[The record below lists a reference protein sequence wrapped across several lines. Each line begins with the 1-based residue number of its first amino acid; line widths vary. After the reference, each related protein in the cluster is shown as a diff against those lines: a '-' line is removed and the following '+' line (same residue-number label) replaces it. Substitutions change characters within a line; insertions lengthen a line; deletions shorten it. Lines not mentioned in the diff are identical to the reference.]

1 MSNFWSSYI
10 IAIVVLNIVGC
21 AWLLMW
27 TRKMDLSDLPADG
40 TTGHEYDGIREY
52 NNPLPRWWLILF
64 WLTIV
69 FAVVY
74 LALYPGLGKYKGML
88 DWTSHGEH
96 AAAAKDYQAQYGKLY
111 ADFANVPVETLA
123 QDERAMKIGG
133 RLFANNCSVC
143 HGTTAQGARGF
154 PNLTDNDWLYGG
166 APATL
171 HETIMNGRNGMM
183 PAWGEALGEE
193 GVAQVAAYVLS
204 LSGRKVDAKLASAG
218 QERFA
223 VCAACHGADGK
234 GNTMMGAPNLTD
246 NIWLHGGSE
255 SAVTKTIREGRQNQM
270 PAQKD
275 ALGAERVHLLAAYV
289 YSLSHGKK
297 Q

>member
-10 IAIVVLNIVGC
+10 IAIVALNIVGC

-27 TRKMDLSDLPADG
+27 TRKMDISDLSADG
-40 TTGHEYDGIREY
+40 TTGHDYDGIREY
-52 NNPLPRWWLILF
+52 NKPLPRWWLILF

-69 FAVVY
+69 FGIGY
-74 LALYPGLGKYKGML
+74 LALYPGLGKFQGVL
-88 DWTSHGEH
+88 GWSSHGEH
-96 AAAAKDYQAQYGKLY
+96 ALADKEYSAQYGKLY

-123 QDERAMKIGG
+123 QDERAMKIGA
-133 RLFANNCSVC
+133 RLFANNCAAC
-143 HGTTAQGARGF
+143 HGTDAHGARGF
-154 PNLTDNDWLYGG
+154 PNLTDADWLYGG
-166 APATL
+166 ASENL

-183 PAWGEALGEE
+183 PAWGETLGED
-193 GVAQVAAYVLS
+193 GVTQVAAYVQS
-204 LSGRKVDAKLASAG
+204 LSGRKVDAGLAAAG
-218 QERFA
+218 QEKFA

-234 GNTMMGAPNLTD
+234 GNPMMGAPNLTD
-246 NIWLHGGSE
+246 NVWLHGGSE
-255 SAVTKTIREGRQNQM
+255 SAITKTIREGRKSHM

-275 ALGAERVHLLAAYV
+275 ILGAERVHLLAAYV

>member
-1 MSNFWSSYI
+1 
-10 IAIVVLNIVGC
+10 
-21 AWLLMW
+21 
-27 TRKMDLSDLPADG
+27 
-40 TTGHEYDGIREY
+40 
-52 NNPLPRWWLILF
+52 
-64 WLTIV
+64 
-69 FAVVY
+69 
-74 LALYPGLGKYKGML
+74 
-88 DWTSHGEH
+88 
-96 AAAAKDYQAQYGKLY
+96 
-111 ADFANVPVETLA
+111 
-123 QDERAMKIGG
+123 MKIGG

-171 HETIMNGRNGMM
+171 HETILNGRNGMM
-183 PAWGEALGEE
+183 PAWGEALGED
-193 GVAQVAAYVLS
+193 GVAQVTAYVLS
-204 LSGRKVDAKLASAG
+204 LSGRKVDAKLATAG
-218 QERFA
+218 KERFA

-255 SAVTKTIREGRQNQM
+255 SVVAKTIREGRQNQM

-275 ALGAERVHLLAAYV
+275 ILGAERVHLLAAYV
-289 YSLSHGKK
+289 YSLSHSKK

>member
-27 TRKMDLSDLPADG
+27 TRKMDLSNLPSDG

-74 LALYPGLGKYKGML
+74 LALYPGLGKYQGML
-88 DWTSHGEH
+88 DWSSHGEH
-96 AAAAKDYQAQYGKLY
+96 ATAAKDYQAQYGKLY

-171 HETIMNGRNGMM
+171 HETILNGRNGMM
-183 PAWGEALGEE
+183 PAWGEALGED
-193 GVAQVAAYVLS
+193 GVAQVTAYVLS
-204 LSGRKVDAKLASAG
+204 LSGRKVDAKLATAG
-218 QERFA
+218 KERFA

-255 SAVTKTIREGRQNQM
+255 SAVAKTIREGRQNQM

-275 ALGAERVHLLAAYV
+275 ILGAERVHLLAAYV

>member
-1 MSNFWSSYI
+1 MSNFWSNYI
-10 IAIVVLNIVGC
+10 IAIVALNIFGC

-27 TRKMDLSDLPADG
+27 TRKMDLTDMPTDG

-69 FAVVY
+69 FSIGY
-74 LALYPGLGKYKGML
+74 LLLFPGLGKFQGAL
-88 DWTSHGEH
+88 GWSSHGEH
-96 AAAAKDYQAQYGKLY
+96 AAAEKQYDAQYGKLY
-111 ADFANVPVETLA
+111 ADYAKVPVEQLI
-123 QDERAMKIGG
+123 QDERAMKIGA

-143 HGTTAQGARGF
+143 HGTNAHGAKGF

-166 APATL
+166 TPDKIE
-171 HETIMNGRNGMM
+171 ETILNGRNGAM
-183 PAWGEALGEE
+183 PAWIDTFGEE
-193 GVAQVAAYVLS
+193 GVAQLANHVRS
-204 LSGRKVDAKLASAG
+204 LSGLKVDEKLAAAG
-218 QERFA
+218 KEKFV

-234 GNTMMGAPNLTD
+234 GNQMMGAPNLTD
-246 NIWLHGGSE
+246 KIWLYGGSD
-255 SAVTKTIREGRQNQM
+255 AVVKQTITQGRAGRM

-297 Q
+297 